1 MHLSSGLPIIRRR
14 ACGPTLNGRTGPAQ
28 VRAGGSHPIGSQQR
42 TDARHDRCVAGT
54 GTGEMGAVDGIAEW
68 TRAQRRVI
76 ELVEGLSAEQAE
88 VRVPACPD
96 WRVRDLF
103 AHMVG
108 LGVDVVD
115 GDEPDDHNAA
125 WTERQVRQRR
135 DHDLAALI
143 AEWESVAEPLREWMR
158 ANGIRPLGDVII
170 HEQDLR
176 GALGRAG
183 GQDTAGLDAIRDRF
197 AARFRDRAAALP
209 PIALLGDRWQWASR
223 GAPDDAPVALRAG
236 DFDLA
241 RALVSRRSAAQLR
254 AWTVRGDVT
263 EHLPAFATLGSL
275 PDVDLSESEQDA
287 SPGRRDGV
295 GE

>member
-1 MHLSSGLPIIRRR
+1 MPSDAKR
-14 ACGPTLNGRTGPAQ
+14 ADRPCTGP
-28 VRAGGSHPIGSQQR
+28 RRWISPIGSQQR

-76 ELVEGLSAEQAE
+76 EVVEGLSAEQAE

-176 GALGRAG
+176 GALGRPAARTPPAWTPSG
-183 GQDTAGLDAIRDRF
+183 TGSRLGSGTAPPRCPRSRCWATAGSGFPEAPRTTR
-197 AARFRDRAAALP
+197 
-209 PIALLGDRWQWASR
+209 RWR
-223 GAPDDAPVALRAG
+223 CAPATSTWPGRWSPDAPP
-236 DFDLA
+236 
-241 RALVSRRSAAQLR
+241 RSC
-254 AWTVRGDVT
+254 G
-263 EHLPAFATLGSL
+263 
-275 PDVDLSESEQDA
+275 
-287 SPGRRDGV
+287 PGRCAATSPSTCPPSPPSGHCPMWT
-295 GE
+295 